1 MKMLVKYIPGGI
13 IGTSVLAGGVALTHC
28 WGEEAHHGG
37 NDGMFRHNSEMHQ
50 GGSSQLGH

>member
-1 MKMLVKYIPGGI
+1 MKKLVKYIPGGI

-37 NDGMFRHNSEMHQ
+37 NDGMFRRNSEMHQ